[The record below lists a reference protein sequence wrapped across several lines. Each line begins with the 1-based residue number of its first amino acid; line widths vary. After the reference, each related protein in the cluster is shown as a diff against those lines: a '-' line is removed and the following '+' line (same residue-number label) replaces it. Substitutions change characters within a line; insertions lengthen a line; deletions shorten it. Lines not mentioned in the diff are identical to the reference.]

1 MIVSTDVNQAVKELV
16 NGKVI
21 AIPTETVYGL
31 AANIFDEKAIR
42 NIFELKERPLTNP
55 LIVHVGGVSQVNS
68 LIKGTLPKELEL
80 LANSFWPGPLTLLL
94 NKNDNVPNLITAN
107 SDKVAIRIPNHTLL
121 LELLKSIDFPLA
133 APSANPYKRI
143 SSTEVSHVSKYFESK
158 LGFALDGGKCDVG
171 IESTIIGLEDGD
183 VVIYRKG
190 GVSKDQL
197 EAVLNTEA
205 RYKKVENG
213 KQLPGSAIKHY
224 APSKELIITDNLNKT
239 VLANHSKSIGL
250 IQFSDDLLFE
260 EVQFK
265 FSFREDLEDASR
277 NLFNYLHFLEQQDI
291 DLIICE
297 KFPDKGIGVAL
308 NDRILRA
315 SSK

>member
-1 MIVSTDVNQAVKELV
+1 MIVSTNVNEAAKELI
-16 NGKVI
+16 NGEVI

-31 AANIFDEKAIR
+31 AANIFDENAIR

-55 LIVHVGGVSQVNS
+55 LIVHIGNISQLES
-68 LIKGTLPKELEL
+68 LIKGAFPTELAL
-80 LANSFWPGPLTLLL
+80 LAKSFWPGPLTFLLD
-94 NKNDNVPNLITAN
+94 KNDKVPNLITAN
-107 SDKVAIRIPNHTLL
+107 SDKVAIRMPNHPLL
-121 LELLKSIDFPLA
+121 LKLLNKIDFPLA

-143 SSTEVSHVSKYFESK
+143 SSTEVSHVSKYFEGK
-158 LGFALDGGKCDVG
+158 LGFTLDGGKCDVG
-171 IESTIIGLEDGD
+171 IESTIVGLDDGE

-190 GVSKDQL
+190 GINKDQL
-197 EAVLNTEA
+197 EAVLKTEVY
-205 RYKKVENG
+205 YKNVEG

-224 APSKELIITDNLNKT
+224 APSKKLIISENINKT
-239 VLANHSKSIGL
+239 VLMNHPKRIGV
-250 IQFSDDLLFE
+250 IQFSDELLFE

-291 DLIICE
+291 DLIVCE

-308 NDRILRA
+308 NDRISRA
-315 SSK
+315 SAK